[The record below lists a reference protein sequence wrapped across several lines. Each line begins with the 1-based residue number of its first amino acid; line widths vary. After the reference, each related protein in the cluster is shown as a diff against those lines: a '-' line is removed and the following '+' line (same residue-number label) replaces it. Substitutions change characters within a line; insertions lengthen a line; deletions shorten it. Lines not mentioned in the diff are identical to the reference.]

1 MGMVFLGQVAVSRD
15 NNLNLIRMIAAFAVL
30 VSHAWPIALGP
41 QAVQPLKA
49 LTGQTLGTLS
59 VWVFFA
65 ISGYLITLSFVRTD
79 DVPRFVLARARRLIP
94 GLIVSVIF
102 VAFVIGPIV
111 TTLPL
116 AAYLSDPATG
126 SFLWRNV
133 LMAMPQFHLPGVFET
148 QPYTDVVG
156 SIWTLF
162 YEVLCYVG
170 VLIVGMMGLLHKRR
184 AMAVGVVIYAV
195 AWLSMTG
202 TGLHPKLT
210 ALHQLSLPF
219 IIGMAFYLWRDRVPL
234 HGAIAMLGFLP
245 AILLHDTVC
254 AVPAFVIAISYATFW
269 LAYVPGGIIR
279 AYNKVGDYS
288 YGLYIYAFP
297 LQGLAVWLVP
307 GQGPWLNIAI
317 ATPLTLICAV
327 ASWHVVERP
336 AMEGRFRLSPTAALR
351 PHG

>member
-1 MGMVFLGQVAVSRD
+1 MVYLGQVAVSRD
-15 NNLNLIRMIAAFAVL
+15 NNLNLIRMVAAFAVL

-49 LTGQTLGTLS
+49 LTGHTLGTIS

-79 DVPRFVLARARRLIP
+79 DTAQFVWARLRRLMP
-94 GLIVSVIF
+94 GLVVSVVF
-102 VAFVIGPIV
+102 VVCVIGPLV

-116 AAYLSDPATG
+116 TAYLTDPGTTT
-126 SFLWRNV
+126 FVWRNV
-133 LMAMPQFHLPGVFET
+133 TLAFPQYSLPGVFAD

-156 SIWTLF
+156 SIWTLV
-162 YEVLCYVG
+162 YEVLCYAG
-170 VLIVGMMGLLHKRR
+170 VLLVGCLGLLGKRR
-184 AMAVGVVIYAV
+184 VMAVGLGLYGVI
-195 AWLSMTG
+195 WI
-202 TGLHPKLT
+202 GLAGVDMHPKAM

-219 IIGMAFYLWRDRVPL
+219 VMGMGFYLWRDVVPL
-234 HGAIAMLGFLP
+234 HGGLVVLWGGLAAVFTQTPLAMP
-245 AILLHDTVC
+245 AV
-254 AVPAFVIAISYATFW
+254 VFAISYATFW
-269 LAYVPGGIIR
+269 LAYVPGGMIR
-279 AYNKVGDYS
+279 AYNRVGDYS

-327 ASWHVVERP
+327 VSWHWVERP
-336 AMEGRFRLSPTAALR
+336 ALQGQMPRRRQVVAHPQS
-351 PHG
+351 